1 MINVCRPTWA
11 LRAMSEL
18 RGTGNM
24 TFIKSAAI
32 ALALTVFRFNPAIA
46 QEQENPSTPGQI
58 PDPSTYQGST
68 VLQQQSDQQDQQ
80 YRQQQQQQPSY
91 QQPTQSYSGGQQ
103 QGGSASDP
111 YSLCSKQL
119 AASRQFVP
127 LAGKITVGAV
137 DPKAIE
143 LFGISSRPTPTEKTL
158 ITRWAEWKSRCQAI
172 GIANF
177 RKPTAAEWLSYNRW
191 GLPAMLSLVHQLVAG
206 HLTYGQ
212 FNYKRAMNEIARE
225 RYMAANQ

>member
-1 MINVCRPTWA
+1 
-11 LRAMSEL
+11 
-18 RGTGNM
+18 M
-24 TFIKSAAI
+24 TFFRSAALV
-32 ALALTVFRFNPAIA
+32 LALTVFGLSPAIA

-58 PDPSTYQGST
+58 PDPGTYQGST

-80 YRQQQQQQPSY
+80 YRQQQQQPTY
-91 QQPTQSYSGGQQ
+91 QQPMQSYSRGQQ
-103 QGGSASDP
+103 QAGSVSDP

-127 LAGKITVGAV
+127 LAGKITVGTV

-143 LFGISSRPTPTEKTL
+143 LFGISSRPTATEKTL
-158 ITRWAEWKSRCQAI
+158 ITRWAAWKSRCQAI

-206 HLTYGQ
+206 QLTYGQ
-212 FNYKRAMNEIARE
+212 FNYRRAMNELAKE
-225 RYMAANQ
+225 RYMSANR

>member
-1 MINVCRPTWA
+1 
-11 LRAMSEL
+11 
-18 RGTGNM
+18 M
-24 TFIKSAAI
+24 TFFKPAAFV
-32 ALALTVFRFNPAIA
+32 LALTVFGVSPLIA

-80 YRQQQQQQPSY
+80 YRQQQQQQQQPTY
-91 QQPTQSYSGGQQ
+91 QQPTQTYSGGHQ

-137 DPKAIE
+137 DPHASE
-143 LFGISSRPTPTEKTL
+143 LFGISSRPTTTEKTL
-158 ITRWAEWKSRCQAI
+158 ITRWAAWKSRCQAI
-172 GIANF
+172 GVANF
-177 RKPTAAEWLSYNRW
+177 RKPTAAEWHSYNRW

-206 HLTYGQ
+206 QLTYGQ
-212 FNYKRAMNEIARE
+212 FNYRRAMNELARE
-225 RYMAANQ
+225 RYMAANR